1 MYKKTITYEDFNG
14 NTRTEDFYFNLTRSE
29 LIKLEVGR
37 DGGLDT
43 YLQKIVDAKDAPEI
57 MDAFENII
65 LSSYGVK
72 SDDGRTFKKSKEIS
86 ADFANTNA
94 YDKLYTELCTDSDAA
109 AAFVNGIMPKL
120 TDTGK
125 KKFDLVADQATSQ
138 QSVPAPV
145 TTPTIT
151 PTV

>member
-29 LIKLEVGR
+29 LIKLEAGR

-43 YLQKIVDAKDAPEI
+43 YLQKIVDAKDAPAI

-120 TDTGK
+120 TDAEK
-125 KKFDLVADQATSQ
+125 KKFDLVADQATPQ
-138 QSVPAPV
+138 QSAPAPV
-145 TTPTIT
+145 ISPTTM

>member
-109 AAFVNGIMPKL
+109 AAFVNGIMPKF
-120 TDTGK
+120 TDDEK
-125 KKFDLVADQATSQ
+125 KKFDLVAGQATPQ
-138 QSVPAPV
+138 QSAPAPV
-145 TTPTIT
+145 ILPTTTPT
-151 PTV
+151 V